1 MAPLDLESVLQGGP
15 KLTWL
20 FFSFSGR
27 LGRKPFALAGFL
39 CYLARMFPVYRIVIA
54 PDEATATYWGSIFL
68 IAVLGSFVALIPLT
82 AKRLQDFGKP
92 TPLAFLCIA
101 LDIFMYLP
109 LCFIPSDPG
118 PNRFGAATN
127 QPK

>member
-1 MAPLDLESVLQGGP
+1 MQGRP
-15 KLTWL
+15 TLPWL

-27 LGRKPFALAGFL
+27 LGRQPYALGGLF
-39 CYLARMFPVYRIVIA
+39 CYLARLFPVYRIIIA
-54 PDEATATYWGSIFL
+54 PDEATVAYWGSIFL
-68 IAVLGSFVALIPLT
+68 LTALGSFVVLIPLT
-82 AKRLQDFGKP
+82 VKRLQDFGKP
-92 TPLAFLCIA
+92 APLAFLCIL
-101 LDIFMYLP
+101 LDILMYLP

>member
-1 MAPLDLESVLQGGP
+1 MM
-15 KLTWL
+15 WL

-27 LGRKPFALAGFL
+27 LGRKPYALAGFL
-39 CYLARMFPVYRIVIA
+39 CYLARMFPIYRAIIA
-54 PDEATATYWGSIFL
+54 PDEATMTYWIGIFTL
-68 IAVLGSFVALIPLT
+68 VALGSFVPLIPLT

-92 TPLAFLCIA
+92 TALAFLCIV

-109 LCFIPSDPG
+109 LCFIPGDPG